1 MPRDPS
7 TTPTCHP
14 EQMSTPVTYALEG
27 RPVTS
32 EEFFDVIAG
41 GGRQLAIQQMT
52 AKIESVTCTQ
62 HGETAVVTEVDQS
75 PEGFGFTISGC
86 CDELIDRAHSAAAYP
101 VDP

>member
-1 MPRDPS
+1 VS
-7 TTPTCHP
+7 TA
-14 EQMSTPVTYALEG
+14 VTYALEG
-27 RPVTS
+27 RAVNG

-52 AKIESVTCTQ
+52 ARIESVVCTQ
-62 HGETAVVTEVDQS
+62 HGGSAVVTEIDQS
-75 PEGFGFTISGC
+75 SEGFGFTISGC

>member
-1 MPRDPS
+1 
-7 TTPTCHP
+7 
-14 EQMSTPVTYALEG
+14 MSTAVTYALEG
-27 RPVTS
+27 RAVTS

-52 AKIESVTCTQ
+52 ANIEGVTCTQ
-62 HGETAVVTEVDQS
+62 HGEGAVITEVDRS
-75 PEGFGFTISGC
+75 PEGLGFTISGC

>member
-1 MPRDPS
+1 
-7 TTPTCHP
+7 
-14 EQMSTPVTYALEG
+14 MSSSVTYALEG
-27 RPVTS
+27 RSVSS

-52 AKIESVTCTQ
+52 AKIEGVTCAE
-62 HGETAVVTEVDQS
+62 HGETARVTEVDQS

-101 VDP
+101 TDS

>member
-1 MPRDPS
+1 
-7 TTPTCHP
+7 
-14 EQMSTPVTYALEG
+14 MSSNVTYALEG
-27 RPVTS
+27 RSVSS

-52 AKIESVTCTQ
+52 AKIEGVTCTE
-62 HGETAVVTEVDQS
+62 HGETARVTEVDQS

-101 VDP
+101 TDS